1 MTIKQIAEKA
11 GVSVAS
17 VSNVIN
23 GNFHKVS
30 AQTRERIEKI
40 IAESDYTPNAM
51 ARSLATQQSNIIS
64 LVIPNIGDYFTFN
77 ENPYYADLI
86 AEIEKYV
93 RGNNYCLMIRCID
106 RCRDIVPLLSS
117 WNVDGA
123 LFAGVSAEE
132 IREVRRNLRCP
143 AVFIDSYCEDDGVAC
158 VGIDDYRGGY
168 LSAQH
173 LLNCGHRKI
182 AFAAPRFGTEGVIW
196 ERFCGFR
203 DACAEQGVTL
213 EKDDIF
219 EVDAIESN
227 SIIAGN
233 DIALSPKRF
242 TAVGVM
248 SDVSACGIVSGLRQ
262 CGRRVPEDISV
273 IGFDNLSICNF
284 CTPKLTTIS
293 QDIEMKAHKAGDLL
307 MRMIAEKKEI
317 TVCAKIPVKLKERD
331 SVVFNAPQTAV

>member
-1 MTIKQIAEKA
+1 MTIKQIAAMA

-30 AQTRERIEKI
+30 DETRRKIERIIRE
-40 IAESDYTPNAM
+40 ADYQPNAA
-51 ARSLATQQSNIIS
+51 ARILSTRQSRIIS
-64 LVIPNIGDYFTFN
+64 LVIPNIGEYFTFN
-77 ENPYYADLI
+77 SNPYYAELI

-93 RGNNYCLMIRCID
+93 RLRDYCLMVRCVE
-106 RCRDIVPLLSS
+106 RCRDIVPMLSS

-132 IREVRRNLRCP
+132 IREVQQNLPCP
-143 AVFIDSYCEDDGVAC
+143 AVYIDSYCNDTGVVC

-173 LLNCGHRKI
+173 LLNKGHRKI
-182 AFAAPRFGTEGVIW
+182 AFAAPQFGSEGVIW

-203 DACAEQGVTL
+203 DACAAQGVVLT
-213 EKDDIF
+213 DADIF
-219 EVDAIESN
+219 AVDTVESN

-233 DIALSPKRF
+233 DIALSERQF

-248 SDVSACGIVSGLRQ
+248 SDLSACGIIQGLRQ
-262 CGRRVPEDISV
+262 CGKSVPGDISV
-273 IGFDNLSICNF
+273 IGFDNLSICSLA
-284 CTPKLTTIS
+284 TPKLTTIS
-293 QDIEMKAHKAGDLL
+293 QDIEAKATRAGDLL
-307 MRMIAEKKEI
+307 FAMLEDKQERTSCEKIA
-317 TVCAKIPVKLKERD
+317 VKLIERD
-331 SVVFNAPQTAV
+331 SVAAV

>member
-1 MTIKQIAEKA
+1 MTIKQIAQKA

-23 GNFHKVS
+23 GNYHKVS

-40 IAESDYTPNAM
+40 IAESDYTPNAA
-51 ARSLATQQSNIIS
+51 ARSLATQQSRIIA

-77 ENPYYADLI
+77 ANPYYAELI

-93 RGNNYCLMIRCID
+93 RGNDYCLMIRCID

-123 LFAGVSAEE
+123 FFAGVSADE
-132 IREVRRNLRCP
+132 IREVRKNLRCP
-143 AVFIDSYCEDDGVAC
+143 SVFIDSYCEDEGVVC
-158 VGIDDYRGGY
+158 VGVDDYRGGY
-168 LSAQH
+168 LSAQY
-173 LLNCGHRKI
+173 LLNRGHRQI
-182 AFAAPRFGTEGVIW
+182 AFAAPSFGSEGVIW

-213 EKDDIF
+213 GEDDIF
-219 EVDAIESN
+219 AVDSIESN

-248 SDVSACGIVSGLRQ
+248 SDVSACGVIGGLRQ

-293 QDIEMKAHKAGDLL
+293 QDIERKAHRAGDLL
-307 MRMIAEKKEI
+307 LRMISDKTEL
-317 TVCAKIPVKLKERD
+317 TVCEKIPVKLEERD
-331 SVVFNAPQTAV
+331 SVAPYL

>member
-1 MTIKQIAEKA
+1 MA

-30 AQTRERIEKI
+30 DETRRKIERIIRE
-40 IAESDYTPNAM
+40 ADYQPNAA
-51 ARSLATQQSNIIS
+51 ARILSTRQSRIIS
-64 LVIPNIGDYFTFN
+64 LVIPNIGEYFTFN
-77 ENPYYADLI
+77 SNPYYAELI

-93 RGNNYCLMIRCID
+93 RLRDYCLMVRCVE
-106 RCRDIVPLLSS
+106 RCRDIVPMLSS

-132 IREVRRNLRCP
+132 IREVQQNLPCP
-143 AVFIDSYCEDDGVAC
+143 AVYIDSYCDDTGVVC

-173 LLNCGHRKI
+173 LLNKGHRKI
-182 AFAAPRFGTEGVIW
+182 AFAAPQFGSEGVIW

-203 DACAEQGVTL
+203 DACAAQGVVLT
-213 EKDDIF
+213 DADIF
-219 EVDAIESN
+219 AVDTVESN

-233 DIALSPKRF
+233 DIALSERQF

-248 SDVSACGIVSGLRQ
+248 SDLSACGIIQGLRQ
-262 CGRRVPEDISV
+262 CGKSVPGDISV
-273 IGFDNLSICNF
+273 IGFDNLSICSLA
-284 CTPKLTTIS
+284 TPKLTTIS
-293 QDIEMKAHKAGDLL
+293 QDIEAKATRAGDLL
-307 MRMIAEKKEI
+307 FAMLEDKQERTSCEKIA
-317 TVCAKIPVKLKERD
+317 VKLIERD
-331 SVVFNAPQTAV
+331 SVAAV

>member
-30 AQTRERIEKI
+30 SETRAKIERIIRET
-40 IAESDYTPNAM
+40 DYKPNAV
-51 ARSLATQQSNIIS
+51 ARSLATQESRIVA

-77 ENPYYADLI
+77 SNPYYAELI
-86 AEIEKYV
+86 AEVEKYV
-93 RGNNYCLMIRCID
+93 RAHDYCLMIRCIE

-123 LFAGVSAEE
+123 FFAGASTGE
-132 IREVRRNLRCP
+132 IREVRKNLKCP
-143 AVFIDSYCEDDGVAC
+143 AVFIDSYCKDEGVAC
-158 VGIDDYRGGY
+158 VGIDDYRGGF

-173 LLNCGHRKI
+173 LLNNGHRNI
-182 AFAAPRFGTEGVIW
+182 AFAAPAFGSEGVIW

-203 DACAEQGVTL
+203 DACREKGLEL

-219 EVDAIESN
+219 EVDSIESN
-227 SIIAGN
+227 SIVAGN
-233 DIALSPKRF
+233 DIALSSKKF

-248 SDVSACGIVSGLRQ
+248 SDVSACGIIDGLRQ
-262 CGRRVPEDISV
+262 CGLSVPQDISV
-273 IGFDNLSICNF
+273 IGFDNLPICSLSV
-284 CTPKLTTIS
+284 PKLTTIS
-293 QDIEMKAHKAGDLL
+293 QDIETKARKSGDLL
-307 MRMIAEKKEI
+307 FKMMKEKTEL
-317 TVCAKIPVKLKERD
+317 TVFEKSPVKLVERD
-331 SVVFNAPQTAV
+331 SVCKIQ